1 MALSTITS
9 KGQITI
15 PKEIREQLHL
25 RTGDK
30 LDFRLAEDGSLR
42 VFPIAKKVS
51 EVFGFFAHKA
61 SKPKSVLG
69 IKRGLRRAFREG
81 RTLDLPPKVRQGV

>member
-9 KGQITI
+9 KGRITI
-15 PKEIREQLHL
+15 PKKIREQLHL

-30 LDFRLAEDGSLR
+30 LDFRVEDDGSLR
-42 VFPIAKKVS
+42 AYPIAKKVS

-61 SKPKSVLG
+61 AKPQSVSG
-69 IKRGLRRAFREG
+69 IQRGLRRAFREG
-81 RTLDLPPKVRQGV
+81 RA

>member
-9 KGQITI
+9 KGRITI
-15 PKEIREQLHL
+15 PKKIREQLHL

-30 LDFRLAEDGSLR
+30 LDFRVEDDGSLR
-42 VFPIAKKVS
+42 AYPIAKKVS

-61 SKPKSVLG
+61 ANPKSVSD
-69 IKRGLRRAFREG
+69 IQRGLRRAFREG
-81 RTLDLPPKVRQGV
+81 RT

>member
-15 PKEIREQLHL
+15 PKKIREQLHL

-30 LDFRLAEDGSLR
+30 LDFRVEDDGSLR
-42 VFPIAKKVS
+42 AYPIAEKVS
-51 EVFGFFAHKA
+51 EAFGFFAHKA
-61 SKPKSVLG
+61 AKPQSVPS
-69 IKRGLRRAFREG
+69 IQRGLRRAFREG
-81 RTLDLPPKVRQGV
+81 RA

>member
-1 MALSTITS
+1 MALAKITS
-9 KGQITI
+9 KGQVTT

-30 LDFRLAEDGSLR
+30 LDFRLEEDGSLR
-42 VFPIAKKVS
+42 VYPIAKKVS

-61 SKPKSVLG
+61 TKPQSVQG
-69 IKRGLRRAFREG
+69 MKRGLRRAFREG
-81 RTLDLPPKVRQGV
+81 RT